1 DPRSPLKTSVNY
13 ADEIVLNHDQDV
25 ITIEYTVLDY
35 RFPDD
40 ISYAYILEGYDK
52 EWHNVKNQKQAT
64 YTKIPPGRYTYR
76 VKTANS
82 GRFKNVPDKSIAIV
96 LKKPWRLSAW
106 A

>member
-1 DPRSPLKTSVNY
+1 MEICFGCMDGYISFYPDKIVNEKFPGNMVFTGVQIYNKDVDITDPRSPLKTSVNY

-52 EWHNVKNQKQAT
+52 EWHNVKN
-64 YTKIPPGRYTYR
+64 
-76 VKTANS
+76 
-82 GRFKNVPDKSIAIV
+82 
-96 LKKPWRLSAW
+96 
-106 A
+106 